1 MRSSERS
8 RPRGLRAWSR
18 WTVLGIAVASLALT
32 VPALG
37 TSALATSNL
46 AIVGRITVQST
57 QTIHT
62 SGCHHLLAPP
72 PRFHRA
78 SDLVT
83 WKAAAAASDC
93 TKVFQG
99 PGLMDEASEAVTVA
113 LTLPVRTLAG
123 SAVNT
128 TVQLQWNISATGNIS
143 TVITGPCPTALLN
156 ASSGDGSQFCEIAA
170 YAGFQVDA
178 YLYDTTNGS
187 SIYGTASPGLLQV
200 YTDTTNST
208 YCYDFFCTSSNS
220 TLSTPGPVLQTPFTD
235 RIDLVGLLDHHHHYV
250 VVTTLTA
257 FVQTLITGY
266 TSHARATAAL
276 DLRNGGLGASV
287 GGLSVS

>member
-1 MRSSERS
+1 M
-8 RPRGLRAWSR
+8 
-18 WTVLGIAVASLALT
+18 LGIAVAALALM

-37 TSALATSNL
+37 ASASATSNL
-46 AIVGRITVQST
+46 SNVGRITVQST
-57 QTIHT
+57 ETILN
-62 SGCHHLLAPP
+62 SGCHHLLAPL

-83 WKAAAAASDC
+83 WQAAAAASDC

-99 PGLMDEASEAVTVA
+99 PGLTDGASEAVSVA
-113 LTLPVRTLAG
+113 LTLPVRTLPG
-123 SAVNT
+123 NAVNT

-143 TVITGPCPTALLN
+143 TKITGRCPTALLN
-156 ASSGDGSQFCEIAA
+156 ATTGDGSQFCEIAA

-200 YTDTTNST
+200 YSDTTNST

-220 TLSTPGPVLQTPFTD
+220 TLSTPAPVLQTPFTD
-235 RIDLVGLLDHHHHYV
+235 RIDLVGLLDHRHHYV

-257 FVQTLITGY
+257 FVETLVTGY
-266 TSHARATAAL
+266 ATHARATAVL
-276 DLRNGGLGASV
+276 DLRNGGLGANI